1 MGGRG
6 SFLWVMSSNSSR
18 VHLFVSELLVALGLF
33 MDSTTCLA
41 FPGSV
46 SHWKGTP
53 VVMVCESE
61 EDEEQDKGVAV
72 GAPIRL
78 MGEELGR
85 RCDLK
90 KKWSDRPRSDGS
102 RDNILATNSGLYS
115 KRLV

>member
-1 MGGRG
+1 M
-6 SFLWVMSSNSSR
+6 WVMSSNSSR
-18 VHLFVSELLVALGLF
+18 VHLFVSESLVALGLF

-53 VVMVCESE
+53 VVVVVVCESE

-90 KKWSDRPRSDGS
+90 KKWSDRARSDGS
-102 RDNILATNSGLYS
+102 RVNILATNSGLYS

>member
-6 SFLWVMSSNSSR
+6 SFLWVMDSSNSSR
-18 VHLFVSELLVALGLF
+18 VHLLVSKLSVALGLV

-53 VVMVCESE
+53 VVVVVVCES
-61 EDEEQDKGVAV
+61 EDEEQDKGMAV
-72 GAPIRL
+72 GDPIRF
-78 MGEELGR
+78 GR

-90 KKWSDRPRSDGS
+90 KKRPDRERSDGS